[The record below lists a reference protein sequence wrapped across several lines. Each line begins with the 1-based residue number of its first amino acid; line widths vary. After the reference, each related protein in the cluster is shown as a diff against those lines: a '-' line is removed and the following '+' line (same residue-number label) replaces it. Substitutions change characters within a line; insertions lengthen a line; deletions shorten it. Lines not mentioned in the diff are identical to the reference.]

1 MDYSEIEL
9 SLRNREIL
17 VDKGAY
23 GLKRKFA
30 FLLQKEDILL
40 FDETKY
46 YANDEV
52 MVLDDYSYSDS
63 KRPKEYL
70 KVFEI
75 SNISKK

>member
-1 MDYSEIEL
+1 MDYSEIKL
-9 SLRNREIL
+9 SLKSYEIL

-23 GLKRKFA
+23 NIKRKFA
-30 FLLQKEDILL
+30 FLLQKGDVLL
-40 FDETKY
+40 FEGDNY

-52 MVLDDYSYSDS
+52 IILDNYTYSES

-75 SNISKK
+75 NEIYKK